1 MNERVDAAEVILE
14 KSEDLTMVIGPPEVP
29 APVINPEVACMDDF
43 DVLRLLG

>member
-1 MNERVDAAEVILE
+1 MTEKVDAAEVILE

-29 APVINPEVACMDDF
+29 VINPEVACMDDF